1 MPTKKAMQ
9 STENVQDTLT
19 VTTTP
24 DDLVESPIK
33 KSKSK
38 KPSQKEAYKPFLL
51 IADLGRSSCKCL
63 VHFEGQEQKVGKLT
77 SCITKLESSPGNDY
91 GGFTLGLEEPSSS
104 GEKDEKGKLV
114 KVKSQEHWV
123 VGDRAL
129 AYSNPTMMTDK
140 SDSKVEYFHILLM
153 GVISSIPNLQTL
165 STGKSVKQRTL
176 SIDLAT
182 LSIANASELKKK
194 LKHCKWIKVGDTKY
208 RLNFTSRTQ
217 AFVEGHGAA
226 IHGKHQ
232 FPDRSTLY
240 VADLGAGTFQI
251 AEFSIL
257 NQLPSKKSKD
267 SYHGGGGIVSL
278 KREVT
283 KALSNGDSSN
293 YLTQRQITTILEN
306 SQWNNGRIIAEDFT
320 KTDVSNEIT
329 FAINQWLRE
338 SPASFALEDLTTI
351 SRHSPIIFCGGGFQ
365 IAPVRGIVEK
375 RILESG
381 GEKSN
386 LIFPEDLGLI
396 AVRGV
401 LDFITSKPQSN
412 ILQLHTKE
420 IINDADPIQQTA
432 TA

>member
-1 MPTKKAMQ
+1 MPRKKAEDSPQDIQDSLNISTTSDDTVDLSAKQ
-9 STENVQDTLT
+9 SKV
-19 VTTTP
+19 
-24 DDLVESPIK
+24 
-33 KSKSK
+33 K
-38 KPSQKEAYKPFLL
+38 KPSQKEPYKPFLL
-51 IADLGRSSCKCL
+51 IADLGRSSCKTL
-63 VHFEGQEQKVGKLT
+63 AYFEGEEQKVGKLT
-77 SCITKLESSPGNDY
+77 SCIVKLESLPGNDY
-91 GGFTLGLEEPSSS
+91 GGFTLGLEEPT
-104 GEKDEKGKLV
+104 GEKDDLGRVV
-114 KVKSQEHWV
+114 KVKSQENWV

-129 AYSNPTMMTDK
+129 AYANPIMMTDK

-153 GVISSIPNLQTL
+153 GVIASIPNLQSL

-176 SIDLAT
+176 TIDLAT
-182 LSIANASELKKK
+182 LSIANSSELKRK

-217 AFVEGHGAA
+217 SFVEGHGAA
-226 IHGKHQ
+226 IYGKYK
-232 FPDRSTLY
+232 FSDRSTLY

-293 YLTQRQITTILEN
+293 YLTQSQIATIIEN
-306 SQWNNGRIIAEDFT
+306 SQWDNGRIIAQDFT

-329 FAINQWLRE
+329 YAINQWLRE

-351 SRHSPIIFCGGGFQ
+351 SRHSPIIFCGGGFE
-365 IAPVRGIVEK
+365 IAPVRGIIEK

-381 GEKSN
+381 GDQSN
-386 LIFPEDLGLI
+386 LIFPDDLGLI

-401 LDFITSKPQSN
+401 LDYITNIPQSN
-412 ILQLHTKE
+412 ILQLHSKE
-420 IINDADPIQQTA
+420 VINNADPIQQTA
-432 TA
+432 SA

>member
-1 MPTKKAMQ
+1 MPRKKAEDSPPDIQ
-9 STENVQDTLT
+9 DSLNISTSSDDTVQ
-19 VTTTP
+19 P
-24 DDLVESPIK
+24 SIK
-33 KSKSK
+33 QPKSK
-38 KPSQKEAYKPFLL
+38 KQRQKEPYKPFLL
-51 IADLGRSSCKCL
+51 IADLGRSSCKTL
-63 VHFEGQEQKVGKLT
+63 AYFEGEEQKVGKLT
-77 SCITKLESSPGNDY
+77 SCIVKLDSLPGNDY
-91 GGFTLGLEEPSSS
+91 GGFTLGLEEPT
-104 GEKDEKGKLV
+104 GEKDAKGRVV
-114 KVKSQEHWV
+114 KVKTQEHWV
-123 VGDRAL
+123 VGDRAF
-129 AYSNPTMMTDK
+129 AYPSPTMMTDK

-153 GVISSIPNLQTL
+153 GVIASIPNLQSL

-176 SIDLAT
+176 TIDLAT
-182 LSIANASELKKK
+182 LSIANSSELKKK
-194 LKHCKWIKVGDTKY
+194 LKLCKWLKVGDTKY

-217 AFVEGHGAA
+217 SFVEGHGAA
-226 IHGKHQ
+226 IYGKYQ
-232 FPDRSTLY
+232 FSDRSTLY

-251 AEFSIL
+251 AEFSVL

-293 YLTQRQITTILEN
+293 YLTQSQIATILEN
-306 SQWNNGRIIAEDFT
+306 SQWDNGRIIAQDFT
-320 KTDVSNEIT
+320 KSDVSNEIT
-329 FAINQWLRE
+329 YAINQWLRE

-365 IAPVRGIVEK
+365 IAPVRGIIEK

-401 LDFITSKPQSN
+401 LDYITASSHQPN

-420 IINDADPIQQTA
+420 IISHADTIQQTA
-432 TA
+432 SA